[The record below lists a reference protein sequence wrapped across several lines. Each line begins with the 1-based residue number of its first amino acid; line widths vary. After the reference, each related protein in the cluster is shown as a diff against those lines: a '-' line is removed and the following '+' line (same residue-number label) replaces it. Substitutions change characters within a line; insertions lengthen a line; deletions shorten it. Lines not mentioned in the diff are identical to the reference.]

1 MVGQLL
7 INGLDA
13 WLTYGVVLE
22 AGSNEALLLPAP
34 VKELPKNN
42 QSGQHGSQVY
52 IKTVYGTPVNVK
64 VNERDVTLTF
74 CFVWKTNYM
83 TRYAAFVNMLQ
94 LGKVELKVTELA
106 LGFNLVYESSKSYE
120 SLKYAGKIQVQFT
133 EPNPKN
139 RITL

>member
-1 MVGQLL
+1 MVGRLF

-22 AGSNEALLLPAP
+22 AGSNKALLLPAP
-34 VKELPKNN
+34 IKNLPKNN

-52 IKTVYGTPVNVK
+52 IKTVSGTPVNVK
-64 VNERDVTLTF
+64 VDERELSLTF
-74 CFVWKTNYM
+74 CFVWKINYM
-83 TRYAAFVNMLQ
+83 ARYAAFVDMLQ
-94 LGKVELKVTELA
+94 LGKVELKVPELA

-120 SLKYAGKIQVQFT
+120 SLKYAGKIEVQFT

-139 RITL
+139 RIAL